1 MEIRIMQYID
11 SRKKSIAKAISWRLM
26 ASMVIL
32 ASVYLFTG
40 EAVLSINVTIVDII
54 LKLFL
59 YYFHERAWMR
69 ISL

>member
-1 MEIRIMQYID
+1 MQYID

-59 YYFHERAWMR
+59 YYFHELAWMR

>member
-1 MEIRIMQYID
+1 MANVVQNID
-11 SRKKSIAKAISWRLM
+11 SRKKSVAKAISWRLM

-32 ASVYLFTG
+32 ASVYIFTG
-40 EAVLSINVTIVDII
+40 EAILSINVTLVDII

-69 ISL
+69 INL

>member
-1 MEIRIMQYID
+1 MQYID